1 MSMAGIL
8 LCATT
13 WSHNLAP
20 TQPAP
25 TLSVASP
32 LRLYGSVT
40 KHGPVVGLSQLAS
53 LFQAEN
59 TTTARLA
66 GQLYYPH
73 SWRTQRLLG
82 RRPEHEG
89 RLCGLMY
96 SDSLK
101 IILVKSAKTA
111 GSSLLAFFKDCKSL
125 GPDDAPLSWRCLTP
139 LNFGNATQVMHVMDV
154 WHEYFVFGFGR
165 NVLTRSISQYHYL
178 TTFMNPE
185 CIPSWLEYCQDP
197 YVLGDICEARR
208 DKCCDSVATPVHQ
221 YLHVHPQ
228 ANCLMT
234 QQGKTA
240 VDWIGRVEHFD
251 DDFAE
256 LVSILNARP
265 GVPSLPPVQPVKAN
279 YNASPCDAHHRKL
292 RWQLRNGTENPCDK
306 MELYQGQHSHCY
318 TSITKFYAD
327 DLALLM

>member
-1 MSMAGIL
+1 MRRSYMALAAMSMAGIL

-111 GSSLLAFFKDCKSL
+111 GSSLLAFFQGL
-125 GPDDAPLSWRCLTP
+125 QIAWPRRCTI
-139 LNFGNATQVMHVMDV
+139 V
-154 WHEYFVFGFGR
+154 
-165 NVLTRSISQYHYL
+165 
-178 TTFMNPE
+178 
-185 CIPSWLEYCQDP
+185 
-197 YVLGDICEARR
+197 
-208 DKCCDSVATPVHQ
+208 
-221 YLHVHPQ
+221 
-228 ANCLMT
+228 
-234 QQGKTA
+234 
-240 VDWIGRVEHFD
+240 
-251 DDFAE
+251 
-256 LVSILNARP
+256 
-265 GVPSLPPVQPVKAN
+265 
-279 YNASPCDAHHRKL
+279 
-292 RWQLRNGTENPCDK
+292 
-306 MELYQGQHSHCY
+306 
-318 TSITKFYAD
+318 
-327 DLALLM
+327 LALLDAAQFWQCHASHACHGRLARIFRVRVWPQCTDTQHKPVPLFDHLHEPRVHPIMAGVLSGPICAG